1 MSKIPLVKYLLSKGA
16 DPNLN
21 EKGGC
26 GTPLECAALMGN
38 AETLSLLLACS
49 PLEEINRSSA
59 LLFSA
64 QEGDVEKIS
73 LVLAAGADINGIPD
87 NWRLLE
93 EITECKDWGTA
104 LHVAAAHNSVSCIAH
119 LLEKGARKDIKNPAG
134 LTPREV
140 AEEFRHEEAAN
151 LLK

>member
-1 MSKIPLVKYLLSKGA
+1 MVKYLLSKGA

-21 EKGGC
+21 EKGGSW
-26 GTPLECAALMGN
+26 TPLECAAIRGN
-38 AETLSLLLACS
+38 AETLSLLLAKS

-64 QEGDVEKIS
+64 QEGDIEKIG
-73 LVLAAGADINGIPD
+73 LVLATGADINAMPD
-87 NWRLLE
+87 NWRLSE
-93 EITECKDWGTA
+93 NTTERKGWGTA
-104 LHVAAAHNSVSCIAH
+104 LHVAVAHNRIPCITY
-119 LLEKGARKDIKNPAG
+119 LLEKEARKDIKNPAG

-140 AEEFRHEEAAN
+140 AEEFGHEEAAN